1 LATDT
6 ETTLSAKPS
15 DQRGDPTVIP
25 VYAICVV
32 LGVVAVITWV
42 FVGLTSSAVAGKS
55 HLEPEAR
62 FGEAGRMTIS
72 GVLGFGLGGMSASF
86 GGWGSALALLGAVGG
101 AVLAIV
107 AARYLGYEEDAA
119 EGADRDHV

>member
-6 ETTLSAKPS
+6 DTTLSE
-15 DQRGDPTVIP
+15 RGSHDLIP
-25 VYAICVV
+25 VYAISVV
-32 LGVVAVITWV
+32 LGVIAVISWV
-42 FVGLTSSAVAGKS
+42 FLGLTSSAVAGKS
-55 HLEPEAR
+55 HLEPEER
-62 FGEAGRMTIS
+62 FGETGRMTIS

-119 EGADRDHV
+119 EGVDRDHV